1 MATSKIS
8 STSPSFSTESSAS
21 PSSVPE
27 MKSSSLRRRRRRSVL
42 DRIFGSANY
51 CRRRQTSFNRDV
63 EAEEFQDA
71 ASTFC
76 LSSYYSVF
84 VVRLA
89 IMVCQYIYLF
99 LTYYNWLNI
108 SNTMKIQDS

>member
-8 STSPSFSTESSAS
+8 STSPSFSTESSVS

-27 MKSSSLRRRRRRSVL
+27 MKSSSLRRRRRSVL

-89 IMVCQYIYLF
+89 IMVCQYIYICF
-99 LTYYNWLNI
+99 LPTIIGSTYQ
-108 SNTMKIQDS
+108 IQ

>member
-27 MKSSSLRRRRRRSVL
+27 MKSSSLRRRRSVL

-51 CRRRQTSFNRDV
+51 CRRRQTNFNRDV